1 MDSDGDRVAIGATGN
16 DGGAG
21 HVRVHDVTHQEVYTA
36 TFTPSAEGATTIDV
50 ASSTFNDG
58 AGNDNS
64 AADQYNWTYDTTGP
78 LITITATDGSNAVT
92 SGSFTN
98 DATLSITFTANES
111 VTGFAVGDV
120 GVVGGSLSSFSGSG
134 ATYTATFTPSS
145 DRNTAI
151 YIPASGFTDAATN
164 NNLASIPFYWTYD
177 GTAPTYISGTYITGN
192 NSKVK
197 IRLSETVYDTDGGSG
212 ALEVGDFTLS
222 ISGGTA
228 TLASTNPT
236 AITKDVPTFSETK
249 IDNNLDGA
257 WGVKI
262 VDLDFDGDKDVVAGG
277 YFGDDL
283 NWYEN
288 DGSESF
294 TERSIDANL
303 DGVLG
308 LAVNDIDGD
317 GDLDILATAKEDDDV
332 VLYTNNGSQS
342 FTKSVIDSD
351 LGGAQNI
358 GCNDLNDDGYMD
370 VIATGAESN
379 KVIWY
384 RNDGSQNF
392 TENTID
398 ESIDGPLRFDV
409 KDLDE
414 DGDKDI
420 VICARDDD
428 DVVWLSNNG
437 SESFTKNTIDNNLE
451 EPRDV
456 DVIDLDEDGDLDIVA
471 TSGGS
476 AGDEV
481 VWYSNDGSENFTS
494 NSIES
499 SLASATTV
507 YVKDLDGDNDLD
519 LIVNSFHDD
528 VVLWYANDGS
538 ENFTKYFVDNSLDQA
553 TAHQVGDVDGDG
565 DLDVVSTGKA
575 PDDVMFYTNSDS
587 GYVLDISL
595 SGTPDGSETLTI
607 SPTGTSIYD
616 FVGNAAATSQSYSTV
631 TLKDQ
636 TVPTITGSSLA
647 TDNSTIAVTFS
658 EAVYNSND
666 GSGSLEVSDFA
677 LSISGGNATL
687 SSATPSSISISSNTY
702 TLGISLSGTPN
713 GSETLTVSPVDDSIY
728 DAAGNEAST
737 SQSNNTASLNTN
749 YVIDLDGTNDHAYV
763 ANSSDFEPDNFTVQ
777 AWVNLDEFEN
787 EDYFVYRHK
796 TWFIRLSESGTKIEG
811 GVRDDDG
818 DWLSPKST
826 TTPSAGGGW
835 YHVVLTFDGTGSST
849 EYARLYVNGSLEDT
863 ESSSNHDLNTQINY
877 VSVGAKNNDGTIS
890 NYFNGQVDEVAFW
903 SEVLTTAEVSAL
915 YNSGT
920 PLDAGSNSGNYTS
933 SSGLVAY
940 YKFEQNANSETGSHN
955 LTTSGGPTYSQT
967 NISSVDDDELP

>member
-1 MDSDGDRVAIGATGN
+1 MINFRTDVAYDIRVSDGNIV
-16 DGGAG
+16 
-21 HVRVHDVTHQEVYTA
+21 VVHSIQKQFILIFLLSVVFIDAQFA
-36 TFTPSAEGATTIDV
+36 LPTFQAV
-50 ASSTFNDG
+50 
-58 AGNDNS
+58 NS
-64 AADQYNWTYDTTGP
+64 QDKTGP
-78 LITITATDGSNAVT
+78 RITITATDGSNSVA
-92 SGSFTN
+92 SGSLTN
-98 DATLSITFTANES
+98 DATLTITFTANEA

-120 GVVGGSLSSFSGSG
+120 GVTGGSLSSFSGSG

-145 DRNTAI
+145 DRNTTI
-151 YIPASGFTDAATN
+151 YIPANVYTDQSSN
-164 NNLASIPFYWTYD
+164 NNLSSNPFYWTYD
-177 GTAPTYISGTYITGN
+177 GTVPTYISGTYITAD

-197 IRLSETVYDTDGGSG
+197 IRLSEAVYDTDGGIG
-212 ALEVGDFTLS
+212 ALETGDFTLS

-228 TLASTNPT
+228 TLGSSNPT

-249 IDNNLDGA
+249 IDDNLDGA
-257 WGVKI
+257 WGVEI

-277 YFGDDL
+277 HFGDDL

-288 DGSESF
+288 DGSENF
-294 TERSIDANL
+294 TKRSIDGDL

-317 GDLDILATAKEDDDV
+317 GDLDILATAKNDDDV

-342 FTKSVIDSD
+342 FTKTVIDSD

-358 GCNDLNDDGYMD
+358 GCSDLDDDGYMD

-398 ESIDGPLRFDV
+398 ESIDGPLRFVV

-428 DVVWLSNNG
+428 DVVWLTNNG

-451 EPRDV
+451 QPRDV
-456 DVIDLDEDGDLDIVA
+456 EVIDLDEDGDLDIVA
-471 TSGGS
+471 TSGDS
-476 AGDEV
+476 DGDEV

-507 YVKDLDGDNDLD
+507 EAADLDGDNDLD
-519 LIVNSFHDD
+519 LIVNSFHSD

-538 ENFTKYFVDNSLDQA
+538 ENFTKNFIDNNLNQA
-553 TAHQVGDVDGDG
+553 TAHQVDDVDGDG
-565 DLDVVSTGKA
+565 DLDVVATGKG

-595 SGTPDGSETLTI
+595 SGTANGSETLTI
-607 SPTGTSIYD
+607 SPTSSSIYD
-616 FVGNAAATSQSYSTV
+616 IAGNVAATSQSYSTV
-631 TLKDQ
+631 TL
-636 TVPTITGSSLA
+636 
-647 TDNSTIAVTFS
+647 
-658 EAVYNSND
+658 
-666 GSGSLEVSDFA
+666 
-677 LSISGGNATL
+677 
-687 SSATPSSISISSNTY
+687 
-702 TLGISLSGTPN
+702 
-713 GSETLTVSPVDDSIY
+713 
-728 DAAGNEAST
+728 
-737 SQSNNTASLNTN
+737 NNLN
-749 YVIDLDGTNDHAYV
+749 YVLDFDGTNDHAYV

-777 AWVNLDEFEN
+777 AWINLDAFES
-787 EDYFVYRHK
+787 EDCFVYRHK
-796 TWFIRLSESGTKIEG
+796 TWFIGFSRSGTKIEG

-818 DWLSPKST
+818 DWLYPIST

-835 YHVVLTFDGTGSST
+835 YHVVLVFNGTGSST
-849 EYARLYVNGSLEDT
+849 EYAYLYINGSLEDT
-863 ESSSNHDLNTQINY
+863 ESNSNHDLNSQSNY
-877 VSVGAKNNDGTIS
+877 VSVGAKNNSGSIS
-890 NYFNGQVDEVAFW
+890 NYFNGQIDEVAFW
-903 SEVLTTAEVSAL
+903 NEVLTASEVTAL

-933 SSGLVAY
+933 SSGLVAF
-940 YKFEQNANSETGSHN
+940 YKFQQNANTETGSHN
-955 LTTSGGPTYSQT
+955 LTTSGSPTYSQT
-967 NISSVDDDELP
+967 SIP

>member
-1 MDSDGDRVAIGATGN
+1 MTNFRTDVAYDIRVSDGNIV
-16 DGGAG
+16 
-21 HVRVHDVTHQEVYTA
+21 VVHSIQKQFILIFLLSVVFIDAQFA
-36 TFTPSAEGATTIDV
+36 LPTFQAV
-50 ASSTFNDG
+50 
-58 AGNDNS
+58 NS
-64 AADQYNWTYDTTGP
+64 QDKTGP
-78 LITITATDGSNAVT
+78 RITITATDGSNSVA
-92 SGSFTN
+92 SGSLTN
-98 DATLSITFTANES
+98 DATLTITFTANET

-120 GVVGGSLSSFSGSG
+120 GVTGGSLSSFSGSG

-145 DRNTAI
+145 DRNTTI
-151 YIPASGFTDAATN
+151 YIPANVYTDQSSN
-164 NNLASIPFYWTYD
+164 NNLSSNPFYWTYD
-177 GTAPTYISGTYITGN
+177 GTVPTYISGTYITAD

-197 IRLSETVYDTDGGSG
+197 IRLSEAVYDTDGGIG
-212 ALEVGDFTLS
+212 ALETGDFTLS

-228 TLASTNPT
+228 TLGSSNPT

-249 IDNNLDGA
+249 IDDNLDGA
-257 WGVKI
+257 WGVEI

-277 YFGDDL
+277 HFGDDL

-288 DGSESF
+288 DGSENF
-294 TERSIDANL
+294 TKRSIDGDL

-317 GDLDILATAKEDDDV
+317 GDLDILATAKNDDDV

-342 FTKSVIDSD
+342 FTKTVIDSD

-358 GCNDLNDDGYMD
+358 GCSDLDDDGYMD

-398 ESIDGPLRFDV
+398 ESIDGPLRFVV

-428 DVVWLSNNG
+428 DVVWLTNNG

-451 EPRDV
+451 QPRDV
-456 DVIDLDEDGDLDIVA
+456 EVIDLDEDGDLDIVA
-471 TSGGS
+471 TSGDS
-476 AGDEV
+476 DGDEV

-507 YVKDLDGDNDLD
+507 EAADLDGDNDLD
-519 LIVNSFHDD
+519 LIVNSFHSD

-538 ENFTKYFVDNSLDQA
+538 ENFTKNFIDNNLNQA
-553 TAHQVGDVDGDG
+553 TAHQVDDVDGDG
-565 DLDVVSTGKA
+565 DLDVVATGKG

-595 SGTPDGSETLTI
+595 SGTANGSETLTI
-607 SPTGTSIYD
+607 SPTSSSIYD
-616 FVGNAAATSQSYSTV
+616 IAGNVAATSQSYSTV
-631 TLKDQ
+631 TL
-636 TVPTITGSSLA
+636 
-647 TDNSTIAVTFS
+647 
-658 EAVYNSND
+658 
-666 GSGSLEVSDFA
+666 
-677 LSISGGNATL
+677 
-687 SSATPSSISISSNTY
+687 
-702 TLGISLSGTPN
+702 
-713 GSETLTVSPVDDSIY
+713 
-728 DAAGNEAST
+728 
-737 SQSNNTASLNTN
+737 NNLN
-749 YVIDLDGTNDHAYV
+749 YVLDFDGTNDHAYV

-777 AWVNLDEFEN
+777 AWINLDAFES
-787 EDYFVYRHK
+787 EDCFVYRHK
-796 TWFIRLSESGTKIEG
+796 TWFIGFSRSGTKIEG

-818 DWLSPKST
+818 DWLYPIST

-835 YHVVLTFDGTGSST
+835 YHVVLVFNGTGSST
-849 EYARLYVNGSLEDT
+849 EYAYLYINGSLEDT
-863 ESSSNHDLNTQINY
+863 ESNSNHDLNSQSNY
-877 VSVGAKNNDGTIS
+877 VSVGAKNNSGSIS
-890 NYFNGQVDEVAFW
+890 NYFNGQIDEVAFW
-903 SEVLTTAEVSAL
+903 NEVLTASEVTAL

-933 SSGLVAY
+933 SSGLVAF
-940 YKFEQNANSETGSHN
+940 YKFQQNANTETGSHN
-955 LTTSGGPTYSQT
+955 LTTSGSPTYSQT
-967 NISSVDDDELP
+967 SIP